1 MLKCRVG
8 KFVFAHLKFL
18 KINGGQKRLGWPT
31 TTTSRN
37 STVADSQD
45 NMLRLSDDMG
55 KMADRIGQMADRIG
69 SMADRILETQKIQN
83 ENIQLTQQ
91 SMLEVMKMMNDQ
103 FKANSKMIELFIN
116 KGLSTDM
123 FK

>member
-1 MLKCRVG
+1 M
-8 KFVFAHLKFL
+8 
-18 KINGGQKRLGWPT
+18 
-31 TTTSRN
+31 
-37 STVADSQD
+37 ADSQD